1 MKKLL
6 LIVWCVVCT
15 HLSISNPVLYPML
28 SEIYFEGDNW
38 TMELSAFGFD
48 LLYDNLDNCRIRT
61 SSDTSIF
68 NSGIYFNEEHWV
80 VVTQN
85 DMQTPLSINKYGD
98 FIVFQVYENGQWY
111 DLMMLIAF
119 GDINWSGVNY
129 PFEGQSIVSNAIYW
143 GDPIPLTSFWTVKD
157 NNQTLGSSI
166 FHTTTWATFSGA
178 VYDLEMLPVE
188 DAQIKYCSSSMLG
201 TTLFPIYTDH
211 TGFFYATDMPAR
223 NYNVSVIYNDI
234 TFLDTLITLEPDS
247 TTYCE
252 FIIDTSSVDIPEK
265 SMKQNISFQNYPNP
279 CRESTTFVV
288 QLPEDNHYSEARLKV
303 YDLNGRVVYSYEFN
317 EYSSVHSKLFHNWNL
332 CDNSLTSGEYIGI
345 LEVDGKALA
354 DNKILIIK

>member
-15 HLSISNPVLYPML
+15 HLSISNPILYPML

-38 TMELSAFGFD
+38 IMELFSLCLGI
-48 LLYDNLDNCRIRT
+48 DNLDSCRIT
-61 SSDTSIF
+61 TCSDTSIF
-68 NSGIYFNEEHWV
+68 MSGIYFNEEHWV

-85 DMQTPLSINKYGD
+85 DMQSPLTVNKYGD
-98 FIVFQVYENGQWY
+98 FLMFEVCENGQWY
-111 DLMMLIAF
+111 FLTFGMAF
-119 GDINWSGVNY
+119 GDIEWSSVNY
-129 PFEGQSIVSNAIYW
+129 PFEGQSIVNNAIYW
-143 GDPIPLTSFWTVKD
+143 GDPITLTNFWPVKD
-157 NNQTLGSSI
+157 NNPTLGSSI

-188 DAQIKYCSSSMLG
+188 GAQIKYCPSSMLG
-201 TTLFPIYTDH
+201 ISLFPIYTDH

-223 NYNVSVIYNDI
+223 NYNVSILYNDVS
-234 TFLDTLITLEPDS
+234 FLDTLITLEPDS

-265 SMKQNISFQNYPNP
+265 SVKQNISFQNYPNP

-288 QLPEDNHYSEARLKV
+288 QLPEDNHYSKARLMV

-317 EYSSVHSKLFHNWNL
+317 ENISVQSKLFHNWNL
-332 CDNSLTSGEYIGI
+332 LDNSLNSGEYIGI
-345 LEVDGKALA
+345 LEVDGKVLA
-354 DNKILIIK
+354 DNKILVIK